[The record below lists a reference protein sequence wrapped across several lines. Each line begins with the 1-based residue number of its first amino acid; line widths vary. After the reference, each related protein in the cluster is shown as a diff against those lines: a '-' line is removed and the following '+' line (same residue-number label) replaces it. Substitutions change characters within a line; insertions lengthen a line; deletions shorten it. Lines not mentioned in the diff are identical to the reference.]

1 MSICLTSPAYLLDL
15 QADFEKEG
23 FSDRTVIICDQCERE
38 YHVGCLRSVG
48 RCTLNSLPE
57 GEWYCSSECSQIRQK
72 MNGLVAE
79 GEKPLVT
86 AARHPA
92 EVVIVPEAP
101 VPRVGAPSH
110 VGEAGV
116 PSESQIPGSTLDRT
130 SEYTLQYLRGKGDA
144 ASASTSRSL
153 KQVQDVL
160 QASTLLRPMPL

>member
-1 MSICLTSPAYLLDL
+1 
-15 QADFEKEG
+15 
-23 FSDRTVIICDQCERE
+23 
-38 YHVGCLRSVG
+38 
-48 RCTLNSLPE
+48 
-57 GEWYCSSECSQIRQK
+57 

-86 AARHPA
+86 AAQHPS

-101 VPRVGAPSH
+101 VPRVEEAPSH
-110 VGEAGV
+110 GVAGV
-116 PSESQIPGSTLDRT
+116 PSESNAAAQIPGCNPDRT

-160 QASTLLRPMPL
+160 QASHPLHAGAMLVP